1 MMATQPKSVFD
12 MILEWSLDRPLWQ
25 RDALRRIVARGKL
38 LHDDVAE
45 LVQLC
50 LKGRGAKDIEL
61 SATPLAAGHVPAVAG
76 AEAAISL
83 TSIADVAGVNRLAS
97 GQTLSF
103 APTGITV
110 IYGDNGVGKSGYA
123 RILKRACRARFV
135 GELLPNAF
143 DPSPTQTASA
153 TIAYTTA
160 SMAAPAIPWVNN
172 GQPHP
177 ILSAVSVFDRDS
189 GAVHVRSEN
198 EVAFR
203 PFGLDIPDELAGV
216 CQAVKEAL
224 AAEQGKVESARD
236 AVFIKPTFSTT
247 SQVGRILSSLTAATD
262 LAALEALAPISE
274 AEEGRLIRLNE
285 DLARDPLKAA
295 GEQRALAV
303 SLHRF
308 ADDLATTI
316 AGTTDEVLSNLLVLA
331 DDAREKRDAA
341 TLAAEAAFGS
351 APIKGVGEAAWR
363 NLWEAARRYSEQ
375 VAYPERPFPPAGGEA
390 LCVLCHQTLPEEA
403 TARMSS
409 FERFVTADT
418 EKLAEEAERSFEES
432 RLALATKPVRIAAFP
447 LRRQLA
453 IHAPSVPA
461 AVLRSLAAAR
471 LRRFICLSSLNRP
484 GTVQMPDLPA
494 DPVPMVRRHA
504 EDTAR
509 YAEELAAAAD
519 LAGRK
524 RLEDERDA
532 LRDRK
537 ALDDLLPKA
546 KAEVARLAQLDRIA
560 KCLTETGTKAI
571 TTLGNDIAD
580 RVITPR
586 VRDRFQ
592 EEIQKLA
599 ASRVRVDVVRSGGKY
614 GSPQY
619 QVRLFANE
627 TAKVHSVLS
636 EGEQTCVALAVF
648 LTELATAAH
657 ASCLV
662 FDDPVSS
669 LDHRWR
675 QKVAERLVE
684 EADVRQIVVFTHDL
698 VFLNDLQTLA
708 RKSGVALKEVSL
720 TQTPLGAGVVNNGL
734 PWAGQKVKERLDN
747 LEKEARAAAKRYE
760 AHDDEAYSAA
770 VVTFYNRLRSTW
782 ERALE
787 DVAFCNVV
795 NRHRDYINARDLKK
809 VAALTEADATAWAA
823 GFKTCCDIT
832 DAHDPSRGR
841 NAASPPPADLLEH
854 VQDLSTW
861 VTNLRERQKQVQG

>member
-1 MMATQPKSVFD
+1 MTAAQPKSVLD

-25 RDALRRIVARGKL
+25 RDALRRIVANGKL
-38 LHDDVAE
+38 LPEDLAE

-50 LKGRGAKDIEL
+50 LKGRGARDIEL
-61 SATPLAAGHVPAVAG
+61 SATPLAAEHVPAVAA

-103 APTGITV
+103 EPTGITV

-135 GELLPNAF
+135 GDLLPNAF
-143 DPSPTQTASA
+143 DPSATQTASA
-153 TIAYTTA
+153 TIAYA
-160 SMAAPAIPWVNN
+160 AGNVAAPAIPWVND
-172 GQPHP
+172 GKPHP
-177 ILSAVSVFDRDS
+177 ILSAVWVFDRDS

-224 AAEQGKVESARD
+224 AAEQGKLEAARD
-236 AVFIKPTFSTT
+236 AVFIKPIFSTT
-247 SQVGRILSSLTAATD
+247 SPVGNILSSLTPATD

-274 AEEGRLIRLNE
+274 AEEGRLVRLNE

-295 GEQRALAV
+295 GEERALAL

-308 ADDLATTI
+308 ADDLANAL
-316 AGTTDEVLSNLLVLA
+316 AGATDEVLSNLLALA
-331 DDAREKRDAA
+331 EDARQKRGAA
-341 TLAAEAAFGS
+341 TFAAEAAFGS
-351 APIKGVGEAAWR
+351 APIKGVGGAAWR
-363 NLWEAARRYSEQ
+363 TLWEAARRYSEQ
-375 VAYPERPFPPAGGEA
+375 VAYPEGPFPPAAGDA
-390 LCVLCHQTLPEEA
+390 ICVLCHQTLPEEA
-403 TARMSS
+403 ATRMSS
-409 FERFVTADT
+409 FERFVKADT
-418 EKLAEEAERSFEES
+418 EKLAQEAERNFEKA
-432 RLALATKPVRIAAFP
+432 RLALASKPVRIAAFP

-453 IHAPSVPA
+453 IRAPSVAA

-471 LRRFICLSSLNRP
+471 LRRFICLSSLNQP
-484 GTVQMPDLPA
+484 GTVQMPNLPA
-494 DPVPMVRRHA
+494 DPVPLTRQLA

-537 ALDDLLPKA
+537 ALDVLLPKA
-546 KAEVARLAQLDRIA
+546 RAEVTRLAQLDRIA
-560 KCLTETGTKAI
+560 KCLTETGTRAI
-571 TTLGNDIAD
+571 TTLGNNIAD
-580 RVITPR
+580 YVITPR

-599 ASRVRVDVVRSGGKY
+599 ASRVRVDIVRSGGKY

-619 QVRLFANE
+619 QIRLFANE

-684 EADVRQIVVFTHDL
+684 EAGVRQIVVFTHDL

-708 RKSGVALKEVSL
+708 HKSGVALKEISL
-720 TQTPLGAGVVNNGL
+720 TQSGLGAGIVNNGL

-747 LEKEARAAAKRYE
+747 LEKEARAAARYYE
-760 AHDDEAYSAA
+760 AHDDEAYNAA

-809 VAALTEADATAWAA
+809 VTALTEADATAWAA

-841 NAASPPPADLLEH
+841 NAASPPPADLLKH
-854 VQDLSTW
+854 IRDLSTW
-861 VTNLRERQKQVQG
+861 VTNLRERQKQLQ

>member
-1 MMATQPKSVFD
+1 MTAAQPKSVFD

-25 RDALRRIVARGKL
+25 RDALRRIIAKGNL
-38 LHDDVAE
+38 PPEDVAE

-50 LKGRGAKDIEL
+50 LKGRGAKNIEL
-61 SATPLAAGHVPAVAG
+61 SATPLAAEHVPAAAA

-97 GQTLSF
+97 DQTLSF
-103 APTGITV
+103 EPTGITV

-123 RILKRACRARFV
+123 RILKRACRSRFV

-143 DPSPTQTASA
+143 DPSATVQASA
-153 TIAYTTA
+153 TIAYA
-160 SMAAPAIPWVNN
+160 AGNVAAPALPWVND
-172 GQPHP
+172 GKPHP
-177 ILSAVSVFDRDS
+177 ILSAISVFDRDS

-216 CQAVKEAL
+216 CQAIKDAL
-224 AAEQGKVESARD
+224 TVEQGKLESARD
-236 AVFIKPTFSTT
+236 IAFIKPTFSTT
-247 SQVGRILSSLTAATD
+247 SPVGKILSSLTAATD
-262 LAALEALAPISE
+262 LAALQALASSSE
-274 AEEGRLIRLNE
+274 AEEARLVRLNE

-295 GEQRALAV
+295 GEQRALAT

-308 ADDLATTI
+308 ADDLATTLES
-316 AGTTDEVLSNLLVLA
+316 ATDEVLSNLLALA
-331 DDAREKRDAA
+331 EDAREKRGAA
-341 TLAAEAAFGS
+341 TFAAEAAFGR
-351 APIKGVGEAAWR
+351 APIKGIGGAAWR
-363 NLWEAARRYSEQ
+363 TLWEAARRYSEQ
-375 VAYPERPFPPAGGEA
+375 VAYPERPFPPAAGEA
-390 LCVLCHQTLPEEA
+390 LCVLCHQTLLEEA
-403 TARMSS
+403 ATRLGS
-409 FERFVTADT
+409 FERFVKADT
-418 EKLAEEAERSFEES
+418 EKLAQGAERSFEET
-432 RLALATKPVRIAAFP
+432 RLALTSKPVRIAAFP

-453 IHAPSVPA
+453 VRAPSVAA
-461 AVLRSLAAAR
+461 AVLRSLATAR
-471 LRRFICLSSLNRP
+471 LRRFICLSSLDQS

-494 DPVPMVRRHA
+494 DPVPLVRQLA
-504 EDTAR
+504 KDTAR

-532 LRDRK
+532 LRDRR
-537 ALDDLLPKA
+537 ALDVLLPKA
-546 KAEVARLAQLDRIA
+546 RAEVARLAQLDRIA

-571 TTLGNDIAD
+571 TTLGNNIAD
-580 RVITPR
+580 EVITPR

-599 ASRVRVDVVRSGGKY
+599 ASRVRVDIVRSGGKY

-684 EADVRQIVVFTHDL
+684 ETRVRQIVVFTHDL

-708 RKSGVALKEVSL
+708 YKGGVPLKEVFL
-720 TQTPLGAGVVNNGL
+720 TQSGLGAGIVNDGL

-747 LEKEARAAAKRYE
+747 LEKEARAAAGYYE
-760 AHDDEAYSAA
+760 AHDDEAYNAA

-809 VAALTEADATAWAA
+809 VTALAEADATAWAA

-841 NAASPPPADLLEH
+841 NAASPPPADLLKH

-861 VTNLRERQKQVQG
+861 VANLRERQKQVQ

>member
-1 MMATQPKSVFD
+1 MTATQPKSVFD

-25 RDALRRIVARGKL
+25 RDALRRIVAQGKL

-61 SATPLAAGHVPAVAG
+61 SATALAAEHVPAVAA
-76 AEAAISL
+76 AEAAICL

-103 APTGITV
+103 EPTGITV

-143 DPSPTQTASA
+143 DPSPTQMASA

-160 SMAAPAIPWVNN
+160 NVAAPAIPWVNDGKPN
-172 GQPHP
+172 S
-177 ILSAVSVFDRDS
+177 ILSSVSVFDRDS
-189 GAVHVRSEN
+189 GAAHVRSEN

-224 AAEQGKVESARD
+224 AVEQGKLEFARD
-236 AVFIKPTFSTT
+236 AVFIKPTFNAT
-247 SQVGRILSSLTAATD
+247 SPVGNILSSLTAATD

-274 AEEGRLIRLNE
+274 AEEGRLVRLNE

-303 SLHRF
+303 SLHRL

-316 AGTTDEVLSNLLVLA
+316 ARTTDEVLSNLRALA
-331 DDAREKRDAA
+331 DDAREKRNAA

-351 APIKGVGEAAWR
+351 APINGVGEAAWR

-390 LCVLCHQTLPEEA
+390 LCVLCHQTLPDEA
-403 TARMSS
+403 TTRMSS

-418 EKLAEEAERSFEES
+418 EKLAEEAERSFEEA

-453 IHAPSVPA
+453 IYAPSVAA

-484 GTVQMPDLPA
+484 GTVQMPDLPT
-494 DPVPMVRRHA
+494 DPVPLVRGHA

-524 RLEDERDA
+524 RLEDERDV

-537 ALDDLLPKA
+537 TLDVLLPKA
-546 KAEVARLAQLDRIA
+546 KAEVARLAQLDCIA

-580 RVITPR
+580 QVITPR

-627 TAKVHSVLS
+627 KAKVHSVLS
-636 EGEQTCVALAVF
+636 EGSVALAVEGDRLASQPNPAPHQRYTTLASPSGALLRIRRANSATVGF
-648 LTELATAAH
+648 ETNVPNLTR
-657 ASCLV
+657 
-662 FDDPVSS
+662 VSS
-669 LDHRWR
+669 SRR
-675 QKVAERLVE
+675 GEPR
-684 EADVRQIVVFTHDL
+684 FSSG
-698 VFLNDLQTLA
+698 TLLA
-708 RKSGVALKEVSL
+708 SF
-720 TQTPLGAGVVNNGL
+720 
-734 PWAGQKVKERLDN
+734 
-747 LEKEARAAAKRYE
+747 AA
-760 AHDDEAYSAA
+760 
-770 VVTFYNRLRSTW
+770 
-782 ERALE
+782 
-787 DVAFCNVV
+787 
-795 NRHRDYINARDLKK
+795 
-809 VAALTEADATAWAA
+809 
-823 GFKTCCDIT
+823 
-832 DAHDPSRGR
+832 
-841 NAASPPPADLLEH
+841 PPPMPARRRSVMDGNAQRS
-854 VQDLSTW
+854 V
-861 VTNLRERQKQVQG
+861 